1 MKAQQEYESLTERI
15 EAQKEKKMNRFIAAL
30 AAVIQESDEE
40 PAKDTSSEEDD
51 EDIVLISL
59 FSLRIKTECELI
71 REGSRDL
78 VEQVKEDIEEL
89 VSHVQSFEYESIGF
103 PPGSPVPVAS
113 RCVPSSRCAIG
124 RYYK

>member
-15 EAQKEKKMNRFIAAL
+15 EAQKEKKLNRFIAAL

-71 REGSRDL
+71 RD
-78 VEQVKEDIEEL
+78 
-89 VSHVQSFEYESIGF
+89 
-103 PPGSPVPVAS
+103 PGIWLN
-113 RCVPSSRCAIG
+113 R
-124 RYYK
+124 